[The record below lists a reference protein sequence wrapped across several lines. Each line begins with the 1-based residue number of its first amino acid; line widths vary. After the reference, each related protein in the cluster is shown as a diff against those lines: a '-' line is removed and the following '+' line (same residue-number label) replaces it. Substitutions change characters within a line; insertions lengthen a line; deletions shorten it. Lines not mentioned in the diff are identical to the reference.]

1 MLAGCGSWRSGA
13 IHPFVAVEGASQ
25 FPPMPLFRFG
35 HLPWCGLAVEV
46 GAADG
51 TPWLLGATHL
61 EVNRRH
67 TVTADICSF
76 AMSQIPSL
84 IEGLTPEDNEWLRSS
99 GAKRDIPPNET
110 LIREGEVTAGNL
122 FRLRGLFSVGPA
134 GGVSFQPWVQ
144 EACWG
149 ICASYRESGFS
160 LGDCCQTGQR
170 RAGSSTRDHCDPSN
184 R

>member
-1 MLAGCGSWRSGA
+1 MLSLEWIMAKRGHSSVCSRRGSL
-13 IHPFVAVEGASQ
+13 AV
-25 FPPMPLFRFG
+25 PPMPLFRFG

-84 IEGLTPEDNEWLRSS
+84 IEGLTPEDNEWLRSN
-99 GAKRDIPPNET
+99 GAQ
-110 LIREGEVTAGNL
+110 EGY
-122 FRLRGLFSVGPA
+122 PA
-134 GGVSFQPWVQ
+134 
-144 EACWG
+144 
-149 ICASYRESGFS
+149 
-160 LGDCCQTGQR
+160 
-170 RAGSSTRDHCDPSN
+170 
-184 R
+184 